1 MMSKSEKWK
10 SGFILFYM
18 FLCIIPVILFFL
30 FILCN
35 SFISSDEFI
44 KTYGM
49 IEHGNRISQYAQL
62 SLLPEKFSFEQY
74 IGAFWEN
81 SDFWY
86 YFWNSV
92 GISGF
97 IAVGTVVVSTGGAY
111 ALSKLHFPGK
121 RLVLLSVILIMMLP
135 YQIML
140 APQMMMMDKIGL
152 LNHNASV
159 ILPNIF
165 TTFGVYLL
173 YQFMQNI
180 PKECLDAAQMDGA
193 GHIHIFFKIVLPQV
207 KDGISALLI
216 LNLIDTWNLVEQ
228 PLLFLEN
235 QYQYPLSVILS
246 EGETLIENH
255 VFACCVIFVIPIL
268 LVFLAC
274 KDSLL
279 NGISSSVLNIEVEI

>member
-1 MMSKSEKWK
+1 MRNKGERLK
-10 SGFILFYM
+10 SGLILLYM
-18 FLCIIPVILFFL
+18 FLCILPVILFFL

-35 SFISSDEFI
+35 SFLSSDEFL
-44 KTYGM
+44 KNYGM
-49 IEHGNRISQYAQL
+49 IEHGKRISQYAEL

-74 IGAFWEN
+74 KGALWEN

-92 GISGF
+92 RISGL
-97 IAVGTVVVSTGGAY
+97 IAAGTVVVSTGGAY

-140 APQMMMMDKIGL
+140 APQMMLMDKIGL
-152 LNHNASV
+152 LNHSASV

-173 YQFMQNI
+173 YQFMENI
-180 PKECLDAAQMDGA
+180 PKECSEAAQMDGA
-193 GHIHIFFKIVLPQV
+193 GHILIFFKIILPQI

-255 VFACCVIFVIPIL
+255 VFACCVIFLIPVL

-279 NGISSSVLNIEVEI
+279 NGISSSVLK

>member
-1 MMSKSEKWK
+1 MRNKGERLK
-10 SGFILFYM
+10 SGLILLYM
-18 FLCIIPVILFFL
+18 FLCILPVILFFL

-35 SFISSDEFI
+35 SFLSSDEFL
-44 KTYGM
+44 KNYGM
-49 IEHGNRISQYAQL
+49 IEHGKRISQYAEL

-74 IGAFWEN
+74 KGALWEN

-92 GISGF
+92 RISGL
-97 IAVGTVVVSTGGAY
+97 IAAGTVVVSTGGAY

-140 APQMMMMDKIGL
+140 APQMMLMDKIGL
-152 LNHNASV
+152 LNHSASV

-173 YQFMQNI
+173 YQFMENI
-180 PKECLDAAQMDGA
+180 PKECSEAAQMDGA
-193 GHIHIFFKIVLPQV
+193 GHILIFFKIILPQI

-255 VFACCVIFVIPIL
+255 VFACCDIFLIPVL

-279 NGISSSVLNIEVEI
+279 NGISSSVLK

>member
-1 MMSKSEKWK
+1 MRNKGERLK
-10 SGFILFYM
+10 SGLILLYM
-18 FLCIIPVILFFL
+18 FLCILPVILFFL

-35 SFISSDEFI
+35 SFLSSDEFL
-44 KTYGM
+44 KNYGM
-49 IEHGNRISQYAQL
+49 IEHGNRISQYAEL

-74 IGAFWEN
+74 KGALWEN

-92 GISGF
+92 RISGL
-97 IAVGTVVVSTGGAY
+97 IAAGTVVVSTGGAY

-140 APQMMMMDKIGL
+140 APQMMLMDKIGL
-152 LNHNASV
+152 LNHSASV

-173 YQFMQNI
+173 YQFMENI
-180 PKECLDAAQMDGA
+180 PKECSEAAQMDGA
-193 GHIHIFFKIVLPQV
+193 GHILIFFKIILPQI

-216 LNLIDTWNLVEQ
+216 LNLIDTWNIVEQ

-255 VFACCVIFVIPIL
+255 VFACCVIFLIPVL

-279 NGISSSVLNIEVEI
+279 NGISSSVLK

>member
-1 MMSKSEKWK
+1 MRNKGERLK
-10 SGFILFYM
+10 SGLILLYM
-18 FLCIIPVILFFL
+18 FLCILPVILFFL

-35 SFISSDEFI
+35 SFLSSDEFL
-44 KTYGM
+44 KNYGM
-49 IEHGNRISQYAQL
+49 IEHGKRISQYAEL

-74 IGAFWEN
+74 KGALWEN

-92 GISGF
+92 RISGL
-97 IAVGTVVVSTGGAY
+97 IAAGTVVVSTGGAY

-140 APQMMMMDKIGL
+140 APQMMLMDKIGL
-152 LNHNASV
+152 LNHSASV

-173 YQFMQNI
+173 YQFMENI
-180 PKECLDAAQMDGA
+180 PKECSEAAQMDGA
-193 GHIHIFFKIVLPQV
+193 GHILIFFKIILPQI

-216 LNLIDTWNLVEQ
+216 LNLIDTWNIVEQ

-255 VFACCVIFVIPIL
+255 VFACCVIFLIPVL

-279 NGISSSVLNIEVEI
+279 NGISSSVLK

>member
-1 MMSKSEKWK
+1 
-10 SGFILFYM
+10 
-18 FLCIIPVILFFL
+18 
-30 FILCN
+30 
-35 SFISSDEFI
+35 
-44 KTYGM
+44 M
-49 IEHGNRISQYAQL
+49 IA
-62 SLLPEKFSFEQY
+62 
-74 IGAFWEN
+74 A
-81 SDFWY
+81 
-86 YFWNSV
+86 
-92 GISGF
+92 
-97 IAVGTVVVSTGGAY
+97 GTVVVSTGGAY

-140 APQMMMMDKIGL
+140 APQMMLMDKIGL
-152 LNHNASV
+152 LNHSASV

-173 YQFMQNI
+173 YQFMENI
-180 PKECLDAAQMDGA
+180 PKECSEAAQMDGA
-193 GHIHIFFKIVLPQV
+193 GHILIFFKIILPQI

-255 VFACCVIFVIPIL
+255 VFACCVIFLIPVL

-279 NGISSSVLNIEVEI
+279 NGISSSVLK

>member
-1 MMSKSEKWK
+1 MRNKGEKWK
-10 SGFILFYM
+10 SGLILFYM
-18 FLCIIPVILFFL
+18 FLCVMPVILFFL
-30 FILCN
+30 FIFCN
-35 SFISSDEFI
+35 SFLTPSEFI
-44 KTYGM
+44 KKYGM
-49 IEHGNRISQYAQL
+49 IEHGNRISQYAEL
-62 SLLPEKFSFEQY
+62 SLMPEKFSFEQY
-74 IGAFWEN
+74 KGAFWEN

-92 GISGF
+92 EISGL
-97 IAVGTVVVSTGGAY
+97 IMAGTVVVSTGGAY

-140 APQMMMMDKIGL
+140 APQMMLMDKIGL
-152 LNHNASV
+152 LNHSASV
-159 ILPNIF
+159 IIPNIF

-180 PKECLDAAQMDGA
+180 PKECSESAQIDGA
-193 GHIHIFFKIVLPQV
+193 SHIYIFFKIILPQI

-246 EGETLIENH
+246 EGETLIENN
-255 VFACCVIFVIPIL
+255 VFACCVIFLIPVL

-279 NGISSSVLNIEVEI
+279 NGISSSVLK

>member
-1 MMSKSEKWK
+1 MRNKGERLK
-10 SGFILFYM
+10 SGLILLYM
-18 FLCIIPVILFFL
+18 FLCILPVILFFL

-35 SFISSDEFI
+35 SFLSSDEFL
-44 KTYGM
+44 KNYGM
-49 IEHGNRISQYAQL
+49 IEHGNRISQYAEL

-74 IGAFWEN
+74 KGALWEN

-92 GISGF
+92 RISGL
-97 IAVGTVVVSTGGAY
+97 IAAGTVVVSTGGAY
-111 ALSKLHFPGK
+111 ALSKLHSPGK

-140 APQMMMMDKIGL
+140 APQMMLMDKIGL
-152 LNHNASV
+152 LNHSASV

-173 YQFMQNI
+173 YQFMENI
-180 PKECLDAAQMDGA
+180 PKECSEAAQMDGA
-193 GHIHIFFKIVLPQV
+193 GHILIFFKIILPQI

-255 VFACCVIFVIPIL
+255 VFACCVIFLIPVL

-279 NGISSSVLNIEVEI
+279 NGISSSVLK